1 MKERAYAKIN
11 LCLDVIG
18 RTEDGYHQLKMIMV
32 PLDFYDVLEM
42 VPGKETSLRTNRGYI
57 PVNDRNT
64 VIKAI
69 HVMQERYGIRTQYDC
84 RLVKHIP
91 TQAGLGGGSADAA
104 AAIRMI
110 DRMEGLH
117 LSTEEMLEAGK
128 QVGSDVPFCIL
139 NHPALVEG
147 TGEKITTFD
156 IRCRFD
162 ILLVKPRRGV
172 STAAAFQAVDEEEP
186 VHPDCREMQRA
197 LMEDD
202 YPAVVRALGNSLEG
216 ASLKLVKEIRTVK
229 EKLTDCGFDGV
240 LMSGSGSTVFG
251 ITRDRTCL
259 ESALETLRTQG
270 YFVRST
276 HILNEGL

>member
-11 LCLDVIG
+11 LCLDVVG

-42 VPGKETSLRTNRGYI
+42 VPAQETRLRTNRGYI
-57 PVNDRNT
+57 PVNEKNT
-64 VIKAI
+64 VVKAI
-69 HVMQERYGIRTQYDC
+69 RLMQERYGIRTEYDC

-104 AAIRMI
+104 AVIRMI
-110 DRMEGLH
+110 DRMEGLC
-117 LSTEEMLEAGK
+117 LTTEEMLETGK
-128 QVGSDVPFCIL
+128 LVGSDVPFCIL
-139 NHPALVEG
+139 NRPALVEG
-147 TGEKITTFD
+147 TGEKITPFS

-162 ILLVKPRRGV
+162 VLLVKPRRGV
-172 STAAAFQAVDEEEP
+172 STAAAFKAVDEEDP
-186 VHPDCREMQRA
+186 VHPDCTAMQRA

-202 YPAVVRALGNSLEG
+202 YPGVVDALGNSLEA

-251 ITRDRTCL
+251 ITQDRSCV
-259 ESALETLRTQG
+259 ERALETLRTQG

-276 HILNEGL
+276 HILNDGL